1 MELDEFYEETP
12 KQEIQVVE
20 NHLIINKQLQDQF
33 VKFEEQK
40 KAIEIAEKELK
51 RKLEEVMRENGI
63 SSYESNDKRIRIS
76 LGEDSITETIDKD
89 KLFREHPE
97 IYRECIKESTRKG
110 TLRITIRE
118 VSDGEMWYIR

>member
-118 VSDGEMWYIR
+118 VSDGEM